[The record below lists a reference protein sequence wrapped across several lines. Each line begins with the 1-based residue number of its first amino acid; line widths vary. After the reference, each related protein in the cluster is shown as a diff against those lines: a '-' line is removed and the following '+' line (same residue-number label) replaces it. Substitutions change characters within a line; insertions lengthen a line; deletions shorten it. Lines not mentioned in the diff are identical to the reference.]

1 MDPLANGN
9 GSNEHIRT
17 RAHTPNTDN
26 ALDIRLARL
35 FTFFVG
41 LLGIILPLTFWSLIT
56 MSTKKAICSSLENLT
71 TLAAELFNVF
81 LYHYLTQVS
90 RRRCSCL

>member
-1 MDPLANGN
+1 MSLKTYEAAGTVGTFP
-9 GSNEHIRT
+9 SHIRT

-71 TLAAELFNVF
+71 TLAA
-81 LYHYLTQVS
+81 
-90 RRRCSCL
+90 